1 MSGLDYLL
9 HPDNLTAATYCDTF
23 PCGLGVAEPTTMLT
37 DYVLA
42 IELFVLAALLLRFGS
57 ATPNFARYWGVGLAF
72 LGVSFAF
79 GGSEHGFALPLKC
92 DGRDAC
98 IASSWVWVV
107 TLVTQTP
114 GLALPVVGTTQLVL
128 GSGKWILASKVYA
141 AVLVVVFT
149 LLAIVGAVSTPL
161 DGFLLGFLIGRPPP
175 RGRTQSLARSMRSR
189 PLTPR
194 ATAALAV
201 IIFSVPSVLIVLTLL
216 SLPVCCCRSGPPG
229 KGQVTMLVGWV
240 ISMCSLVWQA
250 TGIRFHEHFN
260 HNDIFHPIFMVGLAV
275 TYAGLAPQVTAA
287 PSKEAAGNNPFKA
300 NGDAAKFPL

>member
-149 LLAIVGAVSTPL
+149 LFAIVGAVSTPL
-161 DGFLLGFLIGRPPP
+161 DGFLLGFLI
-175 RGRTQSLARSMRSR
+175 
-189 PLTPR
+189 
-194 ATAALAV
+194 V

-250 TGIRFHEHFN
+250 TGIGFHEHFN
-260 HNDIFHPIFMVGLAV
+260 HNDIFHTIFMVGLAV